1 MSAVLVIVS
10 TTGLRRPSSV
20 IPTGNTVAVA
30 TFIFNVVAFASST
43 VPFSE
48 SVTALPG
55 GAANS
60 SRVAW
65 FRYGNGFVAPP
76 SFGCTSK
83 WRCGVPSASPESP
96 T

>member
-1 MSAVLVIVS
+1 M
-10 TTGLRRPSSV
+10 

-30 TFIFNVVAFASST
+30 TLIFRVVAFASST

-55 GAANS
+55 GAAKS
-60 SRVAW
+60 RRVAL
-65 FRYGNGFVAPP
+65 FRYGNGFVGPP

-83 WRCGVPSASPESP
+83 WRWGVPSASPESP